1 MDSEG
6 NKIHN
11 ILERTQQTSSESER
25 KKLAAE
31 ANRIHEKATGHPMK
45 IDEHGNIETNSEEA
59 KSCPALQ

>member
-1 MDSEG
+1 MITRFIFTYA
-6 NKIHN
+6 NVI
-11 ILERTQQTSSESER
+11 QTSSESER

-31 ANRIHEKATGHPMK
+31 ANKIHEKATGHPMK